1 MEPNLTLFPAA
12 LRTQLYKK
20 KLLAEIAKDGAK
32 KHF

>member
-1 MEPNLTLFPAA
+1 MEPNFTLFPAA

-20 KLLAEIAKDGAK
+20 KLAEIAKDGAK